1 MSPGQLAE
9 ARIAELGIT
18 DPSDI
23 DVEAIAFDAQM
34 LVEYEDLDG
43 CEATLVGVGDRA
55 IATVRPSGVRG
66 RERFSVGHELGH
78 WEMHR
83 GTSFSCRVDDPD
95 SNLRSDKPREKEA
108 DEYAAHLLMPS
119 ALFNPAVRS
128 LGKPGFRDLDDLAKH
143 FETSVLATSIRLAD
157 IDTLP
162 VVLACYSSSGL
173 RWSKVAAHVPRR
185 WWLHGKLDDDSFGH
199 ALLTN
204 GTRTTSARK
213 QPGEVWFENDDAEN
227 YEVTEECMPGKVGE
241 VLVLLYLSSPMLE
254 ARFDPNVGVRRYNDK
269 GSYVKR
275 S

>member
-18 DPSDI
+18 DPGDI

-34 LVEYEDLDG
+34 IVEYEDLDG

-55 IATVRPSGVRG
+55 IATIRPSGIRG

-83 GTSFSCRVDDPD
+83 GMSFSCRVDDPD
-95 SNLRSDKPREKEA
+95 SNLKSDKPREREA

-119 ALFNPAVRS
+119 ALFNPAVKS
-128 LGKPGFRDLDDLAKH
+128 MGKPGFRQLDELAKH
-143 FETSVLATSIRLAD
+143 FETSLLATSIRLAN

-173 RWSKVAAHVPRR
+173 RWSKIAAHVPRR
-185 WWLHGKLDDDSFGH
+185 WWLRGKLDEDSF
-199 ALLTN
+199 AYDLLTI

-213 QPGEVWFENDDAEN
+213 QPGEVWFENDDADN
-227 YEVTEECMPGKVGE
+227 YEVTEECMPGKAGE
-241 VLVLLYLSSPMLE
+241 VLVLLYLSPSMFD

-275 S
+275 R

>member
-83 GTSFSCRVDDPD
+83 GMSFSCRVDDPD
-95 SNLRSDKPREKEA
+95 SNLKSDKPREKEA

-119 ALFNPAVRS
+119 TLFNPAVRAV
-128 LGKPGFRDLDDLAKH
+128 GKPDFRELDDLAKH
-143 FETSVLATSIRLAD
+143 FGTSLLATSIRLAD

-162 VVLACYSSSGL
+162 VVVACYSSSGL
-173 RWSKVAAHVPRR
+173 RWNKVAAHVPRR
-185 WWLHGKLDDDSFGH
+185 WWLRSKLDDDSFAH
-199 ALLTN
+199 SLLVN

-213 QPGEVWFENDDAEN
+213 QPGEVWFENGDAEN
-227 YEVTEECMPGKVGE
+227 YEVPSCCSKVFH
-241 VLVLLYLSSPMLE
+241 LSPKTRTDSL
-254 ARFDPNVGVRRYNDK
+254 
-269 GSYVKR
+269 
-275 S
+275 

>member
-1 MSPGQLAE
+1 MNPGQLAE
-9 ARIAELGIT
+9 TRIAELGIT
-18 DPSDI
+18 DPGDI

-34 LVEYEDLDG
+34 IVEYEDLEG

-83 GTSFSCRVDDPD
+83 GKSFSCRVDDPG
-95 SNLRSDKPREKEA
+95 SNLKSDQPREKEA

-119 ALFNPAVRS
+119 SLFNPAVKS
-128 LGKPGFRDLDDLAKH
+128 LGKPGFRELDDLAKH
-143 FETSVLATSIRLAD
+143 FETSLLATSIRLAD

-173 RWSKVAAHVPRR
+173 RWSKAAAHVPRR
-185 WWLHGKLDDDSFGH
+185 WWLRGTLDDDSFAYG
-199 ALLTN
+199 LLTD

-213 QPGEVWFENDDAEN
+213 QPGEVWFENDDAES
-227 YEVTEECMPGKVGE
+227 YEVTEECTPGKAGE
-241 VLVLLYLSSPMLE
+241 VIVLLYLSSPMFD

-275 S
+275 R